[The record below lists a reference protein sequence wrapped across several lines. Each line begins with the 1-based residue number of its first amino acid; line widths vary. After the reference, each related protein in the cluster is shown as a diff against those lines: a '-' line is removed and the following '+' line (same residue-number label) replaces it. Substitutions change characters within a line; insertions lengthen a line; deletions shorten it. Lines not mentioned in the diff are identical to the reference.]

1 MDRRAFV
8 TRLTGAFREYAR
20 TSKKFEQNFRSR
32 VTGTVSDVQC
42 DITTAISDVTPLSL
56 VDSSKHSS
64 NSPSFRDEFVYAED
78 EGSRFFEMSVPKNQ
92 ITRRHIP
99 EGLITNDLN
108 GADFMS
114 FGINSDLRLPILT
127 NATILVCVYWPKRAK
142 EFHPKASHVDSMYQ
156 IELKSVQVFRPTV
169 HSDGQIGVLHYEFQR
184 VAQNIR

>member
-56 VDSSKHSS
+56 VD
-64 NSPSFRDEFVYAED
+64 SFRDEFVYAED

-127 NATILVCVYWPKRAK
+127 NATILVCVY
-142 EFHPKASHVDSMYQ
+142 
-156 IELKSVQVFRPTV
+156 
-169 HSDGQIGVLHYEFQR
+169 
-184 VAQNIR
+184 

>member
-1 MDRRAFV
+1 LPDFKSNLEFLYRYSYKSPILNFIKIHPVAAALTQMDRRAFV

-127 NATILVCVYWPKRAK
+127 NATILVCVY
-142 EFHPKASHVDSMYQ
+142 
-156 IELKSVQVFRPTV
+156 
-169 HSDGQIGVLHYEFQR
+169 
-184 VAQNIR
+184 

>member
-1 MDRRAFV
+1 LPDFKSNLEFLYRYSYKSPILNFIKIHPVAAALTQMDRRAFV

-56 VDSSKHSS
+56 VD
-64 NSPSFRDEFVYAED
+64 SFRDEFVYAED

-127 NATILVCVYWPKRAK
+127 NATILVCVY
-142 EFHPKASHVDSMYQ
+142 
-156 IELKSVQVFRPTV
+156 
-169 HSDGQIGVLHYEFQR
+169 
-184 VAQNIR
+184 

>member
-1 MDRRAFV
+1 MPDFKSNLEFLYRYSYKSPILNFIKIHPVAAALTQMDRRAFV

-56 VDSSKHSS
+56 VD
-64 NSPSFRDEFVYAED
+64 SFRDEFVYAED

-127 NATILVCVYWPKRAK
+127 NATILVCVY
-142 EFHPKASHVDSMYQ
+142 
-156 IELKSVQVFRPTV
+156 
-169 HSDGQIGVLHYEFQR
+169 
-184 VAQNIR
+184 